1 MKPNTSTF
9 KLFKHMNK
17 DIIELANINTGPRRE
32 TF

>member
-1 MKPNTSTF
+1 
-9 KLFKHMNK
+9 MNK